1 VQIFPR
7 FTVHT
12 EAQTVFFKIL
22 IFLLKI
28 NFLYILNCFNTLI
41 LKIIFKNKKKYFNN
55 FQYKNYF
62 KTYPLPYFRI
72 IFLKTEHA

>member
-1 VQIFPR
+1 MQIFPR

-41 LKIIFKNKKKYFNN
+41 LKIIFKNKKNILIFFNIKITLKHIH
-55 FQYKNYF
+55 YRTF
-62 KTYPLPYFRI
+62 K
-72 IFLKTEHA
+72 